1 MLSISYGPISDGVTD
16 SDGGGGKLI
25 RVGVDILIALLDNQE
40 MAKMNESDGKKKK
53 KFDGQIGRQIDRQ
66 IEERVDLET
75 GE

>member
-53 KFDGQIGRQIDRQ
+53 FDGQIGRQIDRQ

>member
-1 MLSISYGPISDGVTD
+1 M
-16 SDGGGGKLI
+16 
-25 RVGVDILIALLDNQE
+25 NQME
-40 MAKMNESDGKKKK
+40 KKK

>member
-53 KFDGQIGRQIDRQ
+53 I
-66 IEERVDLET
+66 
-75 GE
+75 

>member
-1 MLSISYGPISDGVTD
+1 MAVVDNADSEVVPELGVPGPISDGVTD

-53 KFDGQIGRQIDRQ
+53 KKN
-66 IEERVDLET
+66 
-75 GE
+75 